1 MKERIKNHE
10 RDIAL
15 ARAHNSAI
23 SNTTMKQDTF
33 LLRARLGLLII
44 AFPGTLEGLKKT
56 LTYGFILRTRVGIT
70 ESKSLKHG
78 CKLSK
83 TMTADQK
90 QNPTMRDKYII
101 DGMTIMIE
109 MHQ

>member
-23 SNTTMKQDTF
+23 SNTTMKKDTF

-44 AFPGTLEGLKKT
+44 DFPGTLEGLKKS
-56 LTYGFILRTRVGIT
+56 LT
-70 ESKSLKHG
+70 
-78 CKLSK
+78 
-83 TMTADQK
+83 
-90 QNPTMRDKYII
+90 
-101 DGMTIMIE
+101 
-109 MHQ
+109 

>member
-23 SNTTMKQDTF
+23 SNTTMKKDTF

-44 AFPGTLEGLKKT
+44 AFPSTLEGLKKS
-56 LTYGFILRTRVGIT
+56 LT
-70 ESKSLKHG
+70 
-78 CKLSK
+78 
-83 TMTADQK
+83 
-90 QNPTMRDKYII
+90 
-101 DGMTIMIE
+101 
-109 MHQ
+109 

>member
-44 AFPGTLEGLKKT
+44 AFPGTKTSSVNVALNTRLISLT
-56 LTYGFILRTRVGIT
+56 LT
-70 ESKSLKHG
+70 
-78 CKLSK
+78 
-83 TMTADQK
+83 
-90 QNPTMRDKYII
+90 P
-101 DGMTIMIE
+101 
-109 MHQ
+109 